1 VASLSNLIVTNRLPF
16 IDWWTWNIT
25 KQTRLPDEVVL
36 ATNHPFELEED
47 AEAYEYT
54 VRSKL
59 AGIPLHTIFM
69 PPSKTVGELRQA
81 ALDAAVVDFI
91 TWSDDDDWYHPDK
104 LRWLLE
110 QATQGKHLVAV
121 FPLTHRLFLRTGAL
135 YQWPIWLGLH
145 LPATIYRAQEAH
157 AARFPSKM
165 VGEDGEW
172 TAQIVKD
179 NALTIEDV
187 ACRRDTIPPNIG
199 GIILIHGKNV
209 FQTPSD
215 RECLAEGDGDTLDIY
230 APPGIARAEWATL
243 HLHLDALRRRL
254 WPLNEGTPQ

>member
-1 VASLSNLIVTNRLPF
+1 MASLSNLIVTNRLPF

-25 KQTRLPDEVVL
+25 KQTRLPDEVIL

-81 ALDAAVVDFI
+81 ALDAAVGDFI

-110 QATQGKHLVAV
+110 QVTTRGYPIAV
-121 FPLTHRLFLRTGAL
+121 FPLTHRLFLHNGAL
-135 YQWPIWLGLH
+135 YQSADWRGLH
-145 LPATIYRAQEAH
+145 LPATIYRAEDAH
-157 AARFPSKM
+157 AAHFPAKM
-165 VGEDGEW
+165 ISEDFDW
-172 TAQIVKD
+172 TAQI
-179 NALTIEDV
+179 IEHRQLREGDIAWNLLV
-187 ACRRDTIPPNIG
+187 LPPHIG
-199 GIILIHGKNV
+199 GIILVHRTNT
-209 FQTPSD
+209 FQ
-215 RECLAEGDGDTLDIY
+215 REEMFEKFFEGDGDALDDY
-230 APPGIARAEWATL
+230 PPPSLTRHEWATMRLQL
-243 HLHLDALRRRL
+243 HELRLRLALTKRS
-254 WPLNEGTPQ
+254 